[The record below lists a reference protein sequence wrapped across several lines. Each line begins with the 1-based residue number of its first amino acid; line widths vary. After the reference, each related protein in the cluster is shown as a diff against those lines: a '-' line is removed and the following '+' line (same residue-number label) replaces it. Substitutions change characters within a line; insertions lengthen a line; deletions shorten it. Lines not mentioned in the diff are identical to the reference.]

1 MQTIYK
7 SEFDKNYL
15 VSFHIANSE
24 KLIKILKD
32 NDMYFMY
39 APEKVQEPREK
50 LSFDKLASLESKE
63 LGRNLINQFSESH
76 YDHVIKRENN
86 ENEKDFSWG
95 NESII

>member
-1 MQTIYK
+1 MYA
-7 SEFDKNYL
+7 
-15 VSFHIANSE
+15 HE
-24 KLIKILKD
+24 KLQD
-32 NDMYFMY
+32 
-39 APEKVQEPREK
+39 PREK